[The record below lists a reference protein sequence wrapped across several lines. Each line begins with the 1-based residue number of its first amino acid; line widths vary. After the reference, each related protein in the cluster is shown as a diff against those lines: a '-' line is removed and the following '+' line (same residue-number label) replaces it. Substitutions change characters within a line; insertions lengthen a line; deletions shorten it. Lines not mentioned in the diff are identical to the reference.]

1 MGKEILKLSNISKIY
16 ENGIIAN
23 KDINLSVNKGE
34 IHALVGENGAGKST
48 LMKIIFGM
56 EKPTSGEFLLKNEP
70 VNFSSVEEAIQKGI
84 GMVHQHFM
92 LINSLDIVDNVM
104 LGVEKTKGLFLDKH
118 ACIKIVKEIADK
130 YNFRLD
136 YDKKVSDISIG
147 MKQKV
152 EIIKTLVRG
161 AEIIILDEP
170 TAVLTPQETEE
181 LFIQIKA
188 LAKSG
193 HTIIFISHKLNEVK
207 EISDKITIIRKG
219 ESKGTYLT
227 KDIDVSEIADLM
239 VGKKLNSAMPVKNK
253 SSENKVVELN
263 NVNLSHEN
271 KKVLNNINFSVNAG
285 QILGVIGVEGN
296 GQAELVNLL
305 TRKDRS
311 YSGDIKVLDKDLKT
325 YDYDNYRKEALAYI
339 PEDRMNVGISESL
352 SVADNLLSTRYR
364 DKTYSNKFFLKKDA
378 INSYSKEII
387 DDYEII
393 VNGPDQ
399 VVGYIS
405 GGNIQKVVVGRECYD
420 EPKFLLCEQPTR
432 GVDLGA
438 AKIIHN
444 KLIELRNQGTAIL
457 LISADINE
465 VLKISDR
472 ALVMYN
478 GEIVAS
484 IDDMENIDISE
495 IGEYMLGLKVQA

>member
-1 MGKEILKLSNISKIY
+1 MEKEILKLSNISKVY

-118 ACIKIVKEIADK
+118 ECTRIVKEIADK

-152 EIIKTLVRG
+152 EIIKALVRG

-207 EISDKITIIRKG
+207 EISDEITIIRKG

-227 KDIDVSEIADLM
+227 KDINVSQIADLM
-239 VGKKLNSAMPVKNK
+239 VGKKLNGEMPVKNE
-253 SSENKVVELN
+253 SSENKIVELSK
-263 NVNLSHEN
+263 VNLSHEN
-271 KKVLNNINFSVNAG
+271 KKVLNNINFSLNARE
-285 QILGVIGVEGN
+285 ILGVIGVEGN
-296 GQAELVNLL
+296 GQSELVNIL
-305 TRKDRS
+305 TLKDRS
-311 YSGDIKVLDKDLKT
+311 YSGDIKVLDKSLKN

-352 SVADNLLSTRYR
+352 SVSDNLLSIRYME
-364 DKTYSNKFFLKKDA
+364 KTYSNKFFLKKDA

-393 VNGPDQ
+393 VNGSDQ
-399 VVGYIS
+399 VVGYLS
-405 GGNIQKVVVGRECYD
+405 GGNIQKVVVGRECY
-420 EPKFLLCEQPTR
+420 EKPKFLLCEQPTR

-478 GEIVAS
+478 GEIVAF

>member
-1 MGKEILKLSNISKIY
+1 MGKEILKLSDISKIY

-48 LMKIIFGM
+48 LMKIIYGM
-56 EKPTSGEFLLKNEP
+56 EKPTSGKFLLNNEP
-70 VNFSSVEEAIQKGI
+70 VNFSSAEEAIQKGI

-92 LINSLDIVDNVM
+92 LIDSLDIVDNVM
-104 LGVEKTKGLFLDKH
+104 LGVEKTKGLFLDKPS
-118 ACIKIVKEIADK
+118 CTKIVKEIADK

-152 EIIKTLVRG
+152 EIIKALVRG

-181 LFIQIKA
+181 LFIQIKT

-207 EISDKITIIRKG
+207 EISDKITIIRRG

-227 KDIDVSEIADLM
+227 KDIDVSQIADFM
-239 VGKKLNSAMPVKNK
+239 VGKKLNSKMPVKNK
-253 SSENKVVELN
+253 SSKNKIVELS

-271 KKVLNNINFSVNAG
+271 KRVLNNINFTINSRE
-285 QILGVIGVEGN
+285 ILGVIGVEGN

-305 TRKDRS
+305 TLKDRS
-311 YSGDIKVLDKDLKT
+311 YSGDIKVLDKDLKK
-325 YDYDNYRKEALAYI
+325 YEYYNYRKEALAYI
-339 PEDRMNVGISESL
+339 PEDRMNVGISEFL
-352 SVADNLLSTRYR
+352 SVAYNLLSTRFKE
-364 DKTYSNKFFLKKDA
+364 KTYSDKLFLKKDA

-399 VVGYIS
+399 VVGYLS
-405 GGNIQKVVVGRECYD
+405 GGNIQKVVVGRECYNN
-420 EPKFLLCEQPTR
+420 PKFLLCEQPTR

-444 KLIELRNQGTAIL
+444 KLIDLRNQGTAIL

-478 GEIVAS
+478 GEIVAC